1 MDEASASSRGL
12 AWLRSVPATLCLCAL
27 FVLVFAAEWFVWR
40 RFGYATFVTLFIA
53 TPEPAPGW
61 LLAPLAH
68 LPTDPRHLVSSVVQL
83 LLFGGVVERR
93 LGRRR
98 FLALAAASGLAT
110 TGAQV
115 AWYVALGASG
125 RVAGTL
131 GASGV
136 VLAMTALVV
145 VDSVRYRVATGGWHG
160 EFTWLWVF
168 FGAAIAAQAVFGLA
182 ALVAGTAEV
191 GVIGHLT
198 GVVIGVGVGLVRPTG
213 AVLFSG
219 DARYRS

>member
-1 MDEASASSRGL
+1 MDEASALSRGL
-12 AWLRSVPATLCLCAL
+12 RWLRTVPATVSLCAL
-27 FVLVFAAEWFVWR
+27 FVLVFAAEWYVWE

-53 TPEPAPGW
+53 TPQPSVGW

-68 LPTDPRHLVSSVVQL
+68 LPTDPRHLVSSIVQL

-98 FLALAAASGLAT
+98 FLALAAVSGLAT

-160 EFTWLWVF
+160 EFTPLWVL
-168 FGAAIAAQAVFGLA
+168 FGAVIAGQAVFGLL
-182 ALVAGTAEV
+182 ALVAGAAQV
-191 GVIGHLT
+191 GVVGHLT
-198 GVVIGVGVGLVRPTG
+198 GVVIGLGVGLARPTG
-213 AVLFSG
+213 AVLRSD

>member
-12 AWLRSVPATLCLCAL
+12 AWLRSVPATVSLCGL
-27 FVLVFAAEWFVWR
+27 FVFVFATEWFVWD
-40 RFGYATFVTLFIA
+40 RFGYRTFVTLFIA
-53 TPEPAPGW
+53 TPEPSPGW

-68 LPTDPRHLVSSVVQL
+68 LPTDPRHLLSSVVQL

-93 LGRRR
+93 LGRRQ
-98 FLALAAASGLAT
+98 FLALAAVSGLAT

-115 AWYVALGASG
+115 AWYVSLGVSG

-160 EFTWLWVF
+160 DFTWLWVF
-168 FGAAIAAQAVFGLA
+168 FGTVIAGQAVFGLL
-182 ALVAGTAEV
+182 ALATGTAEV
-191 GVIGHLT
+191 GVVGHLT
-198 GVVIGVGVGLVRPTG
+198 GVAIGVGVGLVRPTG

>member
-12 AWLRSVPATLCLCAL
+12 AWLRSVPATVSLCVL
-27 FVLVFAAEWFVWR
+27 FVLVFAAEWYVWR

-53 TPEPAPGW
+53 TPDPSPGW

-68 LPTDPRHLVSSVVQL
+68 LPTDPRHLLSSVVQL
-83 LLFGGVVERR
+83 LLFGGVAERR

-98 FLALAAASGLAT
+98 FLALAAVSGLAT

-115 AWYVALGASG
+115 TWYVALGASG

-145 VDSVRYRVATGGWHG
+145 VDSVRYRLATGGWQG

-168 FGAAIAAQAVFGLA
+168 FGSVIAGQAVFGLL
-182 ALVAGTAEV
+182 ALVAGTAQV
-191 GVIGHLT
+191 GVVGHLT
-198 GVVIGVGVGLVRPTG
+198 GVAIGAGVGLVRPTG